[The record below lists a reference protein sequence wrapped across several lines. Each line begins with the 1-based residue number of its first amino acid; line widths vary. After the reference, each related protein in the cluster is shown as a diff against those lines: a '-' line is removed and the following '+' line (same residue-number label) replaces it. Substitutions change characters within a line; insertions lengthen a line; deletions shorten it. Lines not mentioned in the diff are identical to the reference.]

1 MRRIAEEPW
10 TEGIE
15 DAQRTRTSLSPPD
28 PFCIPTL
35 QSVEPNPHLTSDKV
49 SMDQSQGTSDS
60 HPKEGCSVP
69 PQVPE
74 EPPILTKM
82 HQSPTMSIPT
92 DVPGMPPLHLPADDY
107 VSHQPAETF
116 FLPWILPLLDL
127 LNQSILLPSF
137 GALQNF
143 VAPLPP
149 PESGVPHPTHSPC
162 PVPSPVEQ
170 TQNSRLPATCPT
182 ETDPDTRPPGPFMN
196 TLLLFST
203 QLPSAP
209 QSAALSAPPDSG
221 PLENGPLG
229 VSEEKNELDNG
240 TSKPGPCRPRR
251 VVLTVAFIPI
261 LLTLLIS
268 VAVTVKVLCFPTK
281 LRDLSLPCGSR
292 WNCSATTAAPLHKQ
306 RDNQTHNATDG
317 CVDVA
322 RESRGLRIVGGS
334 VAKEQEWGWQTSLHW
349 RGKHVC
355 GGSIITP
362 HWIVT
367 AAHCFAQYNM
377 MFESDWQV
385 VIDTLRAS
393 DESRG
398 RRYSVLHIHPH
409 PGFSEET
416 NDYDLGLLRTAGEMQ
431 MGDGVKPVCLPRPKQ
446 SFLPGSLCWVTG
458 WGYTKEGGSLSAEL
472 RQAQVAVIDQ
482 DVCSQPYAYGSSLSP
497 RMLCAGSM
505 EGGVDSCQG
514 DSGGPLVCQTE
525 DGEWRLAG
533 IVSWGE
539 GCGRPNKPGV
549 YTRVTKLL
557 SWLQHYI
564 LMEQDEPTA
573 TTEM

>member
-1 MRRIAEEPW
+1 M
-10 TEGIE
+10 THK
-15 DAQRTRTSLSPPD
+15 
-28 PFCIPTL
+28 C
-35 QSVEPNPHLTSDKV
+35 
-49 SMDQSQGTSDS
+49 
-60 HPKEGCSVP
+60 
-69 PQVPE
+69 
-74 EPPILTKM
+74 
-82 HQSPTMSIPT
+82 
-92 DVPGMPPLHLPADDY
+92 
-107 VSHQPAETF
+107 
-116 FLPWILPLLDL
+116 PLL
-127 LNQSILLPSF
+127 
-137 GALQNF
+137 A
-143 VAPLPP
+143 
-149 PESGVPHPTHSPC
+149 
-162 PVPSPVEQ
+162 
-170 TQNSRLPATCPT
+170 
-182 ETDPDTRPPGPFMN
+182 
-196 TLLLFST
+196 
-203 QLPSAP
+203 
-209 QSAALSAPPDSG
+209 
-221 PLENGPLG
+221 
-229 VSEEKNELDNG
+229 ELDNG

-268 VAVTVKVLCFPTK
+268 VAVT
-281 LRDLSLPCGSR
+281 
-292 WNCSATTAAPLHKQ
+292 
-306 RDNQTHNATDG
+306 G

-367 AAHCFAQYNM
+367 AAHCF
-377 MFESDWQV
+377 SDWQV

-431 MGDGVKPVCLPRPKQ
+431 MGGEGRLHTPC

-557 SWLQHYI
+557 SWLQPFLYVNLNTLHPM
-564 LMEQDEPTA
+564 LFL
-573 TTEM
+573 